1 MSRWRVTSEE
11 TDHWW
16 VVPLVGTIEIKI
28 SEYIYFYIAEKLNKW
43 GTRLYLRAARS
54 FGFALAL
61 F

>member
-43 GTRLYLRAARS
+43 GT
-54 FGFALAL
+54 
-61 F
+61 